1 MGSHNYI
8 TYQVWTHSLWCLA
21 FSLSD
26 MNCLYYQ
33 LKPIPLH
40 ALKFQKLLFT
50 QKQLS
55 AIPLP
60 LLQHHFS
67 LFILVCFHQHTD
79 KHTATFF
86 FLFYLH
92 HSHLGSITVFLD
104 FHNILLTDHPAS
116 ASCSPYILSYQS
128 NQRELFKTEVKS

>member
-1 MGSHNYI
+1 MDP
-8 TYQVWTHSLWCLA
+8 QSLVSGPLIVRYELLILLA
-21 FSLSD
+21 KAYPSTCVEIPEALIYTETVVSNSSSSPATPFLPIHTGLFS
-26 MNCLYYQ
+26 
-33 LKPIPLH
+33 
-40 ALKFQKLLFT
+40 
-50 QKQLS
+50 S
-55 AIPLP
+55 AYR
-60 LLQHHFS
+60 QAYSYF
-67 LFILVCFHQHTD
+67 
-79 KHTATFF
+79 FF